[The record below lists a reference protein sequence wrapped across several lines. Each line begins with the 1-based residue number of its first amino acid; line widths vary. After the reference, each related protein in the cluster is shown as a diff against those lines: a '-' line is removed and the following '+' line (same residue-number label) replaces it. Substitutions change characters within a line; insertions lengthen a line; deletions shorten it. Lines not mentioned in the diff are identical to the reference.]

1 MSDIVDPKNPRP
13 RTRRE
18 VLEDSQCERGILGGR
33 EIRATAAEPLPDIEE
48 TTYAGVLVR
57 EAPSDGVPILHRG
70 FVIAAFTMV
79 FMAVILFFAPGF
91 NALMAGAFGGFFAR
105 RWGRAF
111 VAAAF
116 ASVAVPA
123 FFAFLYAW
131 HTPAML
137 YLFYGLGFWGWS
149 VLNAVCMFIGA
160 ASGVYSRPLEDRRG
174 FHRDVMAG

>member
-18 VLEDSQCERGILGGR
+18 LLEDSQGERGILGGR
-33 EIRATAAEPLPDIEE
+33 MVRTGAAEPLPDIEE
-48 TTYAGVLVR
+48 TTYSGVLVR

-91 NALMAGAFGGFFAR
+91 NALMAGAFGGFFAK

-111 VAAAF
+111 AAAAF

-123 FFAFLYAW
+123 FFAFLFAW
-131 HTPAML
+131 GTPEPL
-137 YLFYGLGFWGWS
+137 YVFYGLGFWGWS
-149 VLNAVCMFIGA
+149 VLNALCMFIGA
-160 ASGVYSRPLEDRRG
+160 ASGVYSRPLADRRG
-174 FHRDVMAG
+174 LQRELMAG